1 MRKKYIFILLI
12 SAGFLFAAFET
23 FPAEEPGT
31 VAEEEFGKEESI
43 GDIKEKIEKAET
55 EKLDIVKTLAA
66 IYEINENMDKAIQ
79 YYQLA
84 FDLSKDDKA
93 ISDKLLNLYNQK
105 KMWKEMIPIYEY
117 LVESNPR
124 KNQSYLTQLA
134 DCYFKINQDD
144 KAVEVFKKYLDE
156 YSEYEETYYAIA
168 DILLQHKKF
177 EQAAEVYQKAVE
189 GHFPDKYKM
198 HWSLAKIYIQL
209 EKYDKALKAYEEA
222 KKYVPGGYDKQQIEA
237 ELIQLYKKADV
248 IDKVIKEKE
257 NEIKEID
264 KKLIELYWQ
273 EAREK
278 EDGDDIESAL
288 KYYRK
293 IVTIAP
299 DTEKGKAAAKK
310 IEELKK

>member
-1 MRKKYIFILLI
+1 MKKKYILILLI
-12 SAGFLFAAFET
+12 LVGFHFISFEI

-31 VAEEEFGKEESI
+31 VAEEVLGKEESI
-43 GDIKEKIEKAET
+43 GDIKEKIEKAEA

-66 IYEINENMDKAIQ
+66 IYQINENIDKAIQ

-84 FDLSKDDKA
+84 FNLSKDDKA
-93 ISDKLLNLYNQK
+93 ISDKLLDLYNQK
-105 KMWKEMIPIYEY
+105 KMWREMIPIYEY
-117 LVESNPR
+117 LAESNPR
-124 KNQSYLTQLA
+124 KNQYYLKQLG

-144 KAVEVFKKYLDE
+144 RAIEVFKKYLDE
-156 YSEYEETYYAIA
+156 YSEYEETYYSIG
-168 DILLQHKKF
+168 DILFQHKKF
-177 EQAAEVYQKAVE
+177 EEAAKVYQKAIE
-189 GHFPDKYKM
+189 GGFSDKYKV
-198 HWSLAKIYIQL
+198 HWSLAKIYMQL
-209 EKYDKALKAYEEA
+209 EKYDRALKAYESA
-222 KKYVPGGYDKQQIEA
+222 KKYVSKGYDRQQIEA
-237 ELIQLYKKADV
+237 ELIQLYKKTDI

-264 KKLIELYWQ
+264 KKLIDLYWQ

-278 EDGDDIESAL
+278 EDGNEIESAL

-299 DTEKGKAAAKK
+299 DSEKGKAAAKK